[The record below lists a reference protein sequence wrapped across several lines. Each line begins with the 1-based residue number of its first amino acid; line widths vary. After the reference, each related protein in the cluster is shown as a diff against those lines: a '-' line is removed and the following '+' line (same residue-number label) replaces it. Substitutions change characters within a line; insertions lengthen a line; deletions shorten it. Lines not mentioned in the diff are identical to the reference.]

1 MNNST
6 TATVKRTNSISP
18 REQEILHLIA
28 HEHTSKE
35 IASELYI
42 STETVLSHRRNIMH
56 KMNVRNVA
64 GMVRVGMERGLVGM
78 VVLLLLFLVTNVHAQ
93 QLILDGDGTS
103 ERLMVIRNEGNVNS
117 HTYYTAINAS
127 DQINTTPTYE
137 GWRSRGTLD
146 NQQDVMSGDRILLLM
161 GLPYI
166 NGNYRS
172 TSAIEFWVGSM
183 PGPNSHPTYITISTT
198 DNNKTVRQ
206 ERLRVS
212 ENGNLG
218 VGSSN
223 PQAKVH
229 VQNGDVYIED
239 INSGIILNSGN
250 GCYRVTVDTNGSLVT
265 TAITCP

>member
-1 MNNST
+1 
-6 TATVKRTNSISP
+6 
-18 REQEILHLIA
+18 
-28 HEHTSKE
+28 
-35 IASELYI
+35 
-42 STETVLSHRRNIMH
+42 
-56 KMNVRNVA
+56 
-64 GMVRVGMERGLVGM
+64 
-78 VVLLLLFLVTNVHAQ
+78 
-93 QLILDGDGTS
+93 
-103 ERLMVIRNEGNVNS
+103 
-117 HTYYTAINAS
+117 
-127 DQINTTPTYE
+127 
-137 GWRSRGTLD
+137 
-146 NQQDVMSGDRILLLM
+146 MSGDRILLLM

-172 TSAIEFWVGSM
+172 TSAIEFWAGSM

-212 ENGNLG
+212 ENGYLG

-250 GCYRVTVDTNGSLVT
+250 GCFRVTVDTNGSLVT